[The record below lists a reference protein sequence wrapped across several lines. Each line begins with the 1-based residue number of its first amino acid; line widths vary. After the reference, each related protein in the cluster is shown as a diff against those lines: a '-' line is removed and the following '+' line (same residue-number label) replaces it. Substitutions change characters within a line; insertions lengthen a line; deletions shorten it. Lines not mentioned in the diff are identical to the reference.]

1 MSIELELISGVIDLV
16 PGATSDRDILLS
28 KPHSTRLVAKRTA
41 GLGVSMARL
50 IREWVMDVET

>member
-16 PGATSDRDILLS
+16 PGETSDRDIVLRAV
-28 KPHSTRLVAKRTA
+28 RLVAKRTA